1 MKILHFGDFV
11 SERVKVK
18 PITNA
23 EWDKAKDDMAKFK
36 NIKETI
42 MPYMRDGYIVIE
54 EHISSDHRHISE
66 EIATVDIFNNE
77 IRFVTYDDKN
87 GYFTTLSYYDDNLE
101 HYHIGEYNEWL
112 TSYARRLTKIYEPVK
127 GKTPDFVVKTQKP
140 VWETPIK
147 TPLEPKPITF

>member
-23 EWDKAKDDMAKFK
+23 ELDKAEDDMAKFK
-36 NIKETI
+36 TIKESI
-42 MPYMRDGYIVIE
+42 MPYMRNDYIVVV

-66 EIATVDIFNNE
+66 EIATIDIVNNE
-77 IRFVTYDDKN
+77 IRFVIYDGKN
-87 GYFTTLSYYDDNLE
+87 GCFTTLKRYDDNLE

-112 TSYARRLTKIYEPVK
+112 TSYASRITKIYAPVK

-140 VWETPIK
+140 VWENPTK
-147 TPLEPKPITF
+147 TPLEYKPI